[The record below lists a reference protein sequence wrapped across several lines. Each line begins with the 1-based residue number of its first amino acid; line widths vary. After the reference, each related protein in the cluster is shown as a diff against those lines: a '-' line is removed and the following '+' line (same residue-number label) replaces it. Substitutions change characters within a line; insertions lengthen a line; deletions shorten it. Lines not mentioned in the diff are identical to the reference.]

1 MPIRIP
7 DSLPARAT
15 LEGENI
21 FVMTEY
27 RALHQDIRPLKVLI
41 LNLMPTK
48 IVTETQILRKLSNTP
63 LQVQVELLRT
73 SSYRSQHI
81 DEDHLESFY
90 TTFDQV
96 RGRKYDGMI
105 ITGAPVENLDFTQVE
120 YWDELCEIMEWTRSH
135 VHSTLH
141 ICWGAQAGLYF
152 HYGVEKRS
160 LPEKLFGV
168 FDHRVLKPNSP
179 LFRGFD
185 DVFQAPHSR
194 YTEVWESDIRSTP
207 GLELLA
213 VSGDAGVFAVKSEDS
228 RQFFITGHPEYD
240 PDTLAR
246 LLLFPYSVW
255 TKAQRTCR
263 SAESADCPHNSIP
276 YPPAVASRCFCRRRS
291 CRLPLQISFFKISQE
306 NHFRLQR
313 YAEFFLHCFCDF
325 LN

>member
-1 MPIRIP
+1 MPIKIP
-7 DSLPARAT
+7 DSLPARTT

-27 RALHQDIRPLKVLI
+27 RAMHQDIRPLNVLI

-63 LQVQVELLRT
+63 LQVTVELLRT
-73 SSYRSQHI
+73 SSYQSHNT
-81 DEDHLESFY
+81 DEDHLSSFY
-90 TTFDQV
+90 TTFDQI
-96 RGRKYDGMI
+96 RNRRYDGMI
-105 ITGAPVENLDFTQVE
+105 ITGAPVENLDFTQVD
-120 YWDELCEIMEWTRSH
+120 YWDELCEIMEWSKTH

-152 HYGVEKRS
+152 HYGIEKRS

-194 YTEVWESDIRSTP
+194 YTEVYESDIRATP
-207 GLELLA
+207 NLELLS
-213 VSGDAGVFAVKSEDS
+213 VSGDAGVFAVKSVGS

-240 PDTLAR
+240 PDTLAKEYFR
-246 LLLFPYSVW
+246 DRDKGLPIHVPYHYFPNNDPSRPPIVRW
-255 TKAQRTCR
+255 R
-263 SAESADCPHNSIP
+263 SAGQLLYTNWLNYYVYQTTP
-276 YPPAVASRCFCRRRS
+276 YD
-291 CRLPLQISFFKISQE
+291 ISE
-306 NHFRLQR
+306 VH
-313 YAEFFLHCFCDF
+313 
-325 LN
+325 

>member
-1 MPIRIP
+1 MPIKIP

-213 VSGDAGVFAVKSEDS
+213 VSGDAGVFVTRNTTPTPWPGSTS
-228 RQFFITGHPEYD
+228 GTG
-240 PDTLAR
+240 
-246 LLLFPYSVW
+246 
-255 TKAQRTCR
+255 KKGCR
-263 SAESADCPHNSIP
+263 SMCPIITFPATIPAAPPSSAGGAPGSFSIP
-276 YPPAVASRCFCRRRS
+276 TGSITTSIRP
-291 CRLPLQISFFKISQE
+291 RLTI
-306 NHFRLQR
+306 
-313 YAEFFLHCFCDF
+313 
-325 LN
+325 